1 MTALRILVIW
11 FLSTLFSLRVSA
23 QPRTIRIDAPGI
35 VMLIDER
42 LHTELPGIAPMS
54 ASETITADGREIRD
68 FRLQSHQSRKINDK
82 LGSGLQEV
90 VTANGEGLRK
100 ELTITSYE
108 QFPGVL
114 VVEAR
119 YTNTGASPVS
129 ISGWTNHHYSIPSKG
144 GEPAFWSFQ
153 SGSYSKRPDWV
164 LPLKEGFH
172 QDNFQGMNATD
183 YGGGTPVADVW
194 RRDAGLAVG
203 HLDFAPK
210 LVSLPVAMPDAS
222 HADIRIDYK
231 AARRLAPDDSI
242 DTLRTFVSVHKGD
255 HFTTLESYR
264 KMMIAQGVR
273 LPESPR
279 QAYEPIWCAWGY
291 QRQFKPSQIYGALPI
306 VKQLGFGWVTLDD
319 GWQTAEGDWFLDKT
333 KFPNGDGDMKSM
345 VDRIHQDG
353 FKAQLWWAPMA
364 VDPGT
369 ELIKKHP
376 EWLILDADDSRHK
389 ISYWDAFYLCPA
401 VPEVRQNAAE
411 LATKFVR
418 DWGYDGLKLDGQFMN
433 AARPCYNRAHHH
445 ADPNDAVE
453 AGPLFFKAIFDAV
466 IAVKR
471 EAVVEFCPCG
481 TSYSFFHLPYQNM
494 AVASDPTSSWQIRTK
509 GKSLKALMG
518 DRIAYFGDHVEL
530 SDEHQDF
537 ASSVGIGAV
546 VGTEFT
552 WPVGSGPIDRRGQ
565 RRSDLTPERQ
575 QTWSQWLQIYKAK
588 MLPQGE
594 YLGKLYDIG
603 FDLPETHAIRKDDR
617 MYYSFYAKAFDGK
630 IELRGLESRKYRIQ
644 DYVNSRKLGTVSGP
658 KATLDVSFQKYLLLE
673 ATPE

>member
-203 HLDFAPK
+203 HLDLAPK

-231 AARRLAPDDSI
+231 AARRLAPGDSI
-242 DTLRTFVSVHKGD
+242 DTLRTFVSVHEGD

-291 QRQFKPSQIYGALPI
+291 RRS
-306 VKQLGFGWVTLDD
+306 
-319 GWQTAEGDWFLDKT
+319 
-333 KFPNGDGDMKSM
+333 S
-345 VDRIHQDG
+345 
-353 FKAQLWWAPMA
+353 
-364 VDPGT
+364 
-369 ELIKKHP
+369 
-376 EWLILDADDSRHK
+376 
-389 ISYWDAFYLCPA
+389 
-401 VPEVRQNAAE
+401 
-411 LATKFVR
+411 
-418 DWGYDGLKLDGQFMN
+418 
-433 AARPCYNRAHHH
+433 NRA
-445 ADPNDAVE
+445 
-453 AGPLFFKAIFDAV
+453 
-466 IAVKR
+466 R
-471 EAVVEFCPCG
+471 
-481 TSYSFFHLPYQNM
+481 SM
-494 AVASDPTSSWQIRTK
+494 ARCR
-509 GKSLKALMG
+509 L
-518 DRIAYFGDHVEL
+518 
-530 SDEHQDF
+530 
-537 ASSVGIGAV
+537 
-546 VGTEFT
+546 
-552 WPVGSGPIDRRGQ
+552 
-565 RRSDLTPERQ
+565 
-575 QTWSQWLQIYKAK
+575 
-588 MLPQGE
+588 
-594 YLGKLYDIG
+594 
-603 FDLPETHAIRKDDR
+603 
-617 MYYSFYAKAFDGK
+617 
-630 IELRGLESRKYRIQ
+630 
-644 DYVNSRKLGTVSGP
+644 
-658 KATLDVSFQKYLLLE
+658 
-673 ATPE
+673 